1 MDSRQVYRAQATR
14 GEIED
19 VLGQRLTATVGTLNE
34 DGSIH
39 LAFVIFLFEADRL
52 LFETSSIT
60 RKARNVLERGTASAI
75 VQGTAAGTG
84 RGIMVAI
91 EGRGRV
97 LTGDEARAANHRI
110 RAKYVTAE
118 ALPDLH
124 RAWDEMD
131 DVAIEIVP
139 ARWRSWTGEALAD
152 ATARATGLDYESIWK
167 PDG

>member
-1 MDSRQVYRAQATR
+1 MDSRRVYRAQATR
-14 GEIED
+14 DEIDD
-19 VLGQRLTATVGTLNE
+19 VLGQRLTAAVGTLNE

-39 LAFVIFLFEADRL
+39 LAYVIFLYEDGRL

-75 VQGTAAGTG
+75 VQGTAATTG
-84 RGIMVAI
+84 RGLMVAV

-97 LTGDEARAANHRI
+97 LTGAEAQAANHRI

-139 ARWRSWTGEALAD
+139 VRWRSWTGDTLAD